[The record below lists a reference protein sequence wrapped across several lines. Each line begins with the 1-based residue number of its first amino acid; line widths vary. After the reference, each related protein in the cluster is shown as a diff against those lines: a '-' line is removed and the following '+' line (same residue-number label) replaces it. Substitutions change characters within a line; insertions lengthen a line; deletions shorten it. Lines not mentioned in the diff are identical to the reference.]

1 MTSKKPWD
9 YGKLTLTPCRHYLAN
24 GEKPFFWL
32 GDTAWSIFTR
42 LSKEDACIYLKNR
55 SEKGYTI
62 IQCALINLPFVYGE
76 KSPKPVVGQRGIL
89 DALTPENDDY
99 WDHVDYI
106 FDAAGQL
113 GLYLAA
119 LPVWGAL
126 VRDGHLNLDNAES
139 YAEFLCQRYG
149 KRPNLIWVLG
159 GDIRGDANYQLW
171 DTLGGLLKQKNPD
184 KLIAYHPFG
193 RTSSSYW
200 FADRPWLDINMF
212 QSGHRR
218 YDQKN
223 LYEWDEAAA
232 KEPWHGEDNWRYVE
246 HDRTLMPVRPVL
258 DAEPSYE
265 QIPQGLHNAGE
276 PRWQDYHI
284 RRYAWWSVLAGA
296 CGHTY
301 GHNAVFQFW
310 DGTSVPG
317 LAVGETWKEAI
328 HHPGGTQMK
337 VLKDLMESINWQN
350 GRPSNAV
357 MDKGQ
362 KEGYITAFESG
373 DGIVVYD
380 YLGRSFMMLD
390 NDFGEADAYWINP
403 ENGIRSY
410 IGKIPL
416 NEGHCFNPPKK
427 PSGFNDWVLLLK
439 KAL

>member
-9 YGKLTLTPCRHYLAN
+9 YGELALTPCRHYLAN

-42 LSKEDACIYLKNR
+42 LNREDACIYLKNR
-55 SEKGYTI
+55 AEKGYTI
-62 IQCALINLPFVYGE
+62 IQCALINPPHVYGG
-76 KSPKPVVGQRGIL
+76 KSSKPVIGQKGVL

-99 WDHVDYI
+99 WNHVDYI
-106 FDAAGQL
+106 FDTAEQL
-113 GLYLAA
+113 GLYLAV

-126 VRDGHLNLDNAES
+126 VRDGYLKMDNAES
-139 YAEFLCQRYG
+139 YVDFLCLRYS
-149 KRPNLIWVLG
+149 KRSNLIWVLG

-171 DTLGGLLKQKNPD
+171 DTLGRLLKQKDPD

-223 LYEWDEAAA
+223 LYDWDEAAA
-232 KEPWHGEDNWRYVE
+232 KEPWYGEDNWRYVE
-246 HDRTLMPVRPVL
+246 HDRTLTPARPVL

-310 DGTSVPG
+310 DGTSMPG
-317 LAVGETWKEAI
+317 LAVSETWKEAI
-328 HHPGGTQMK
+328 HYPGGTQMK
-337 VLKDLMESINWQN
+337 ILKDLMESVNWQN

-357 MDKGQ
+357 VDKGQ
-362 KEGYITAFESG
+362 KEGYVTAFGSG
-373 DGIVVYD
+373 DGIIVYD
-380 YLGRSFMMLD
+380 YLGRSFMVLD

-416 NEGHCFNPPKK
+416 NEGHCFTPPKK